1 LKYYSYIYNIKKLKP
16 KRMNVKQALKQKN
29 KLVTDL
35 KAQYEI
41 LKKYN
46 SIEEGNPRRY
56 SMSTTL
62 DKIQTLSNDL
72 VELKAKIHKA
82 NQPVYA
88 QIFQLAELKGQI
100 KELKKVPTDEGKQ
113 VERYGSVASV
123 KEVEL
128 SIVDINSIVENLQEI
143 VEELQNEL
151 DIHNANTQ
159 I

>member
-1 LKYYSYIYNIKKLKP
+1 
-16 KRMNVKQALKQKN
+16 MNVKQALKQKN

-56 SMSTTL
+56 SMNDTL
-62 DKIQTLSNDL
+62 DKITNLSNQL
-72 VELKAKIHKA
+72 VELKAQIHKA
-82 NQPVYA
+82 NQPVYDK
-88 QIFQLAELKGQI
+88 IFALAELKGLV
-100 KELKKVPTDEGKQ
+100 KELKKVPTEEGKIN
-113 VERYGSVASV
+113 ERYGSVVSV

-128 SIVDINSIVENLQEI
+128 NVVDIQNKVDILNSKIEEI
-143 VEELQNEL
+143 QNEL

>member
-1 LKYYSYIYNIKKLKP
+1 
-16 KRMNVKQALKQKN
+16 MNVKQALKQKN

-56 SMSTTL
+56 SMKDTL
-62 DKIQTLSNDL
+62 DKIDTLQLEL
-72 VELKAKIHKA
+72 VKLKAKIHKA
-82 NQPVYA
+82 NQPVYDK
-88 QIFQLAELKGQI
+88 IFALAELKGLV

-113 VERYGSVASV
+113 VERYGSVQSV

-128 SIVDINSIVENLQEI
+128 NIVDIQNKVEALGETI
-143 VEELQNEL
+143 EELQNQL
-151 DIHNANTQ
+151 DIHNSNTQ

>member
-1 LKYYSYIYNIKKLKP
+1 
-16 KRMNVKQALKQKN
+16 MNVKQALKVKN

-35 KAQYEI
+35 KANFEI

-56 SMSTTL
+56 SMEETL
-62 DKIQTLSNDL
+62 DKITTLSNEL
-72 VELKAKIHKA
+72 VELKAQIHRA
-82 NQPVYA
+82 NAPVYDK
-88 QIFQLAELKGQI
+88 IFALAELKGLV

-113 VERYGSVASV
+113 TERYGSVVSV

-128 SIVDINSIVENLQEI
+128 NIVDIQKKVDILTVKI
-143 VEELQNEL
+143 EELQNEL
-151 DIHNANTQ
+151 DIHNANTT

>member
-1 LKYYSYIYNIKKLKP
+1 
-16 KRMNVKQALKQKN
+16 MNVKQALKQKN

-56 SMSTTL
+56 SMSSTL
-62 DKIQTLSNDL
+62 TKIETLQLEL
-72 VELKAKIHKA
+72 VELKAQIHKA
-82 NQPVYA
+82 NQPVYDK
-88 QIFQLAELKGQI
+88 IFALAELKGLV
-100 KELKKVPTDEGKQ
+100 KELKKVPTEEGKIN
-113 VERYGSVASV
+113 ERYGSVVSV

-128 SIVDINSIVENLQEI
+128 NVVDIQNKVDVLSVKI
-143 VEELQNEL
+143 EELQNEL

>member
-1 LKYYSYIYNIKKLKP
+1 
-16 KRMNVKQALKQKN
+16 MNVKQALKVKN

-35 KAQYEI
+35 KANFEI

-56 SMSTTL
+56 SMEETL
-62 DKIQTLSNDL
+62 DKITTLSNEL
-72 VELKAKIHKA
+72 VELKAQIHRA
-82 NQPVYA
+82 NAPVYDK
-88 QIFQLAELKGQI
+88 IFALAELKGLV

-113 VERYGSVASV
+113 DSRYGSVVSV

-128 SIVDINSIVENLQEI
+128 TIVDVQNKVDILCVKI
-143 VEELQNEL
+143 EELQNEL
-151 DIHNANTQ
+151 DIHNANTN

>member
-1 LKYYSYIYNIKKLKP
+1 
-16 KRMNVKQALKQKN
+16 MNVKQALKVKN

-35 KAQYEI
+35 KANFEI

-56 SMSTTL
+56 SMEETL
-62 DKIQTLSNDL
+62 DKITTLSNEL
-72 VELKAKIHKA
+72 VELKAQIHRA
-82 NQPVYA
+82 NAPVYDK
-88 QIFQLAELKGQI
+88 IFALAELKGLV

-113 VERYGSVASV
+113 TERYGSVVSV

-128 SIVDINSIVENLQEI
+128 NIVDIQKKVDILTVKI
-143 VEELQNEL
+143 EELQNEL
-151 DIHNANTQ
+151 DIHNANTN

>member
-1 LKYYSYIYNIKKLKP
+1 
-16 KRMNVKQALKQKN
+16 MNVKQALKQKN

-56 SMSTTL
+56 SMSVTL
-62 DKIQTLSNDL
+62 TVIETIQLEL

-88 QIFQLAELKGQI
+88 KIFELAELKGLV
-100 KELKKVPTDEGKQ
+100 KELKKVPTEEGK
-113 VERYGSVASV
+113 VAERYGSVISV

-128 SIVDINSIVENLQEI
+128 NVVDIQNKVDVLSERI
-143 VEELQNEL
+143 EELQNEL

>member
-1 LKYYSYIYNIKKLKP
+1 
-16 KRMNVKQALKQKN
+16 MNVKQALKAKN

-35 KAQYEI
+35 KANFEI

-56 SMSTTL
+56 SMEETL
-62 DKIQTLSNDL
+62 DKITTLSNEL
-72 VELKAKIHKA
+72 VELKAQIHRA
-82 NQPVYA
+82 NAPVYDK
-88 QIFQLAELKGQI
+88 IFALAELKGLV

-113 VERYGSVASV
+113 TERYGSVVSV

-128 SIVDINSIVENLQEI
+128 NIVDIQNKVDILTLKI
-143 VEELQNEL
+143 EELQNEL
-151 DIHNANTQ
+151 DIHNANTN

>member
-1 LKYYSYIYNIKKLKP
+1 
-16 KRMNVKQALKQKN
+16 MNVKQALKVKN

-35 KAQYEI
+35 KANVEI

-56 SMSTTL
+56 SMEETL
-62 DKIQTLSNDL
+62 DKITFISNEL
-72 VELKAKIHKA
+72 VELKAQIHRA
-82 NQPVYA
+82 NAPVYDK
-88 QIFQLAELKGQI
+88 IFALAELKGLV

-113 VERYGSVASV
+113 DSRYGSVVSV

-128 SIVDINSIVENLQEI
+128 TIVDVQNKVDILCVKI
-143 VEELQNEL
+143 EELQNEL
-151 DIHNANTQ
+151 DIHNANTN

>member
-1 LKYYSYIYNIKKLKP
+1 
-16 KRMNVKQALKQKN
+16 MNVKQALKQKN

-56 SMSTTL
+56 SMKDTL
-62 DKIQTLSNDL
+62 DKIDTLQFEL
-72 VELKAKIHKA
+72 VKLKAKIHKA
-82 NQPVYA
+82 NQPVYDK
-88 QIFQLAELKGQI
+88 IFALAELKGLV

-128 SIVDINSIVENLQEI
+128 TIVDIQNKVDILTSKI
-143 VEELQNEL
+143 EELQNEL
-151 DIHNANTQ
+151 DIHNSNTQ

>member
-1 LKYYSYIYNIKKLKP
+1 
-16 KRMNVKQALKQKN
+16 MNVKQALKVKN

-35 KAQYEI
+35 KSQFEI

-56 SMSTTL
+56 SMVDTL
-62 DKIQTLSNDL
+62 DKITNLSNQL
-72 VELKAKIHKA
+72 VELKAQIHKA
-82 NQPVYA
+82 NQPVYDK
-88 QIFQLAELKGQI
+88 IFALAELKGLV
-100 KELKKVPTDEGKQ
+100 KELKKVPTEEGKIN
-113 VERYGSVASV
+113 ERYGSVVSV

-128 SIVDINSIVENLQEI
+128 NVVDIQNKVDILTAKIEEI
-143 VEELQNEL
+143 QNEL